1 MEIILTVLLIIGTY
15 GFGFF
20 SGVINK
26 TETKEIQEDNKPIN
40 EDRKQ
45 AFEFAFKN
53 YINNN

>member
-53 YINNN
+53 YINK

>member
-1 MEIILTVLLIIGTY
+1 MEIILTITLAIATY
-15 GFGFF
+15 GFGFV
-20 SGVINK
+20 SGVINS

-53 YINNN
+53 YINK